1 MPPSCLS
8 GGGRAYKLEVE
19 IIKSPLSSSS
29 SSTCWASRLSSSS
42 PSPTLSESTNSSSLA
57 LSTRKPRT
65 PRKRPNQT
73 YHEAAAL
80 LSTAYPAVFTSKFA
94 PPENPAFSS
103 FSDLLFSET
112 HPTRNDDDDTFLLQ
126 YSPVDER
133 IQPAALPCKLLA
145 GWEIHDS
152 NSRPI
157 SFDYCEDFQDGF
169 DAAGSILDGEIEEGG
184 IDSIMGKLGG
194 IGGDDSALKEG
205 EWMGATSYGFPIGM
219 GFKAAIKNNGD
230 YWWRFPSVNVVD
242 ITPNLEK
249 SAPAPEKMKNKKK
262 KKKKKVE
269 TLGEFRIAQEE
280 ERSLSSSSAQSKE
293 ESSNI
298 PNPKS
303 TLLLKLNHHSVLTE
317 WMDRPLP
324 FSDETLCSGATGTDV
339 QARLAQIDLFS
350 ESGVREASVLRYKEK
365 RRTRLFSK
373 KIRYQVRKVNA
384 DQRPRM
390 KGRFMKSPNSPDDS
404 EQG

>member
-29 SSTCWASRLSSSS
+29 SWASRLSSSS
-42 PSPTLSESTNSSSLA
+42 PSPTLSESTISSSLA

-94 PPENPAFSS
+94 PP
-103 FSDLLFSET
+103 T
-112 HPTRNDDDDTFLLQ
+112 HATRNDDDDTFLLQ
-126 YSPVDER
+126 YSPVGER

-145 GWEIHDS
+145 GWEIDDS

-194 IGGDDSALKEG
+194 IGGDDSALREG
-205 EWMGATSYGFPIGM
+205 EWMGATSYGFPIGLGM
-219 GFKAAIKNNGD
+219 GFKAAIKNNVIDGETGD

-242 ITPNLEK
+242 ITPKPEK
-249 SAPAPEKMKNKKK
+249 SAPAPEKMK
-262 KKKKKVE
+262 KKVE
-269 TLGEFRIAQEE
+269 KPASEFQKE
-280 ERSLSSSSAQSKE
+280 ERSSLSSSSAQSKE
-293 ESSNI
+293 ESRNI

-303 TLLLKLNHHSVLTE
+303 TLLLKLNYHSVLTE
-317 WMDRPLP
+317 WMDRPSP
-324 FSDETLCSGATGTDV
+324 FSDETPCSEATGTDV

-373 KIRYQVRKVNA
+373 KIRYQVRKINA

>member
-29 SSTCWASRLSSSS
+29 SWASRLSSSS
-42 PSPTLSESTNSSSLA
+42 PSPTLSESTISSSLA

-94 PPENPAFSS
+94 PP
-103 FSDLLFSET
+103 T
-112 HPTRNDDDDTFLLQ
+112 HATRNDDDDTFLLQ
-126 YSPVDER
+126 YSPVGER

-145 GWEIHDS
+145 GWEIDDS

-194 IGGDDSALKEG
+194 IGGDDSALREG
-205 EWMGATSYGFPIGM
+205 EWMGATSYGFPIGLGM
-219 GFKAAIKNNGD
+219 GFKAAIKNNVIDGETGD

-242 ITPNLEK
+242 ITPKPEK
-249 SAPAPEKMKNKKK
+249 SAPTPEKMKKK

-269 TLGEFRIAQEE
+269 KPAGEFQKE

-293 ESSNI
+293 EWSNI

-303 TLLLKLNHHSVLTE
+303 TLLLKLNYHSVLTE
-317 WMDRPLP
+317 WMDRPSP
-324 FSDETLCSGATGTDV
+324 FSDETLCSEATGTDV